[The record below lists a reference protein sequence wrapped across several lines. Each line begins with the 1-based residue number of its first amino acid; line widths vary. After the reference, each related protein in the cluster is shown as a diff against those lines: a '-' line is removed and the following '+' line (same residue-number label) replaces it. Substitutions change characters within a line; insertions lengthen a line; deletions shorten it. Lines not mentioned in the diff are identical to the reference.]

1 MEKKGKVDILS
12 VLIASILI
20 FVVYAVFVL
29 GGLATISQNFPV
41 NQTNAS
47 ATAGTADTA
56 AAVMKSF
63 NSSPLALFQCNIT
76 INSTKGTGGNDLAF
90 NLSNVSLF
98 IQKGSAGTRE
108 TANRNATINGTGDGH
123 DTFVSNE
130 TGILLINFT
139 NQSTKNEF
147 DEGEY
152 FWFCEAMLISSG
164 LASTP

>member
-76 INSTKGTGGNDLAF
+76 INSTKGTGGNSDTVTNSKNAE
-90 NLSNVSLF
+90 
-98 IQKGSAGTRE
+98 KADSAARDCGETRRRHR
-108 TANRNATINGTGDGH
+108 NRHPRIKRTTERQI
-123 DTFVSNE
+123 
-130 TGILLINFT
+130 
-139 NQSTKNEF
+139 
-147 DEGEY
+147 
-152 FWFCEAMLISSG
+152 
-164 LASTP
+164 